1 MAGRAMNEPR
11 RALLFAFLLAVA
23 ACSPQ
28 PDAANTAQADP
39 PLAGAAI
46 GGPFTLTGESGTP
59 VSGRDFPGHTPHLY
73 FGQHRQDGWRG
84 KIASVLVVIVGFV
97 ILKKKK
103 NKI

>member
-46 GGPFTLTGESGTP
+46 GGPFTLTGESGPP
-59 VSGRDFPGHTPHLY
+59 VSDRAFAGQNRYMY
-73 FGQHRQDGWRG
+73 FGFP
-84 KIASVLVVIVGFV
+84 SFPVGFSV
-97 ILKKKK
+97 HMHNLGAARRPPSQQE
-103 NKI
+103 

>member
-46 GGPFTLTGESGTP
+46 GGPFPVPGESGTP
-59 VSGRDFPGHTPHLY
+59 VDDRDFAGQYRIQILGFPFRPHVGPGHMTTMGGAGGAP
-73 FGQHRQDGWRG
+73 GP
-84 KIASVLVVIVGFV
+84 
-97 ILKKKK
+97 
-103 NKI
+103 N

>member
-46 GGPFTLTGESGTP
+46 GGPFPLTGESGTP
-59 VSGRDFPGHTPHLY
+59 VRDRDIAGQYRHMYFCYTFLPPGVPVHQN
-73 FGQHRQDGWRG
+73 GQG
-84 KIASVLVVIVGFV
+84 VVWERVVEERIR
-97 ILKKKK
+97 
-103 NKI
+103 